1 MQFGIMLL
9 ERWKPEAH
17 TPSVLYFSVI
27 QITSGLAGW
36 WHKGDVIVAGWERS
50 VATVVASQDI
60 AQLLSKSLLFGA
72 LDESARRELA
82 GHARCQSFNSGETI
96 VHVGAPGH
104 SMMVILNG
112 TVRVSLLGPRGKGII
127 LADLPP
133 GELLGEVALLDGKE
147 RSADAT
153 ALTKCE
159 LVVLERRDV
168 LPFLE
173 RRPDV
178 CLKLLEL
185 MCARLRKSD
194 QRMSD
199 IAFLELPVRLAK
211 VLLDRIGLAS
221 RTGAKPKLSLS
232 QTELAGMIHA
242 TRENVNRC
250 LGLWQ
255 RQGIVDLDEGELII
269 LQRDSLGAIAGY
281 S

>member
-1 MQFGIMLL
+1 M
-9 ERWKPEAH
+9 R
-17 TPSVLYFSVI
+17 TSV
-27 QITSGLAGW
+27 
-36 WHKGDVIVAGWERS
+36 
-50 VATVVASQDI
+50 
-60 AQLLSKSLLFGA
+60 
-72 LDESARRELA
+72 A
-82 GHARCQSFNSGETI
+82 GHAHRRSFNTGEPI
-96 VHVGAPGH
+96 FHFGEPGQ

-112 TVRVSLLGPRGKGII
+112 TVRVSLPGPRGKGVI
-127 LADLPP
+127 LADLEA
-133 GELLGEVALLDGKE
+133 GELLGEVAVLDGKE

-168 LPFLE
+168 IAFLE
-173 RRPDV
+173 KRPSM

-199 IAFLELPVRLAK
+199 IAFLELSVGLAK
-211 VLLDRIGLAS
+211 VLLDRSGPSGRA
-221 RTGAKPKLSLS
+221 TAKSKLSLS

-250 LGLWQ
+250 LRNWQ
-255 RQGIVDLDEGELII
+255 RQGILDLDERRIVI
-269 LQRDSLGAIAGY
+269 LQREALGAIAGY